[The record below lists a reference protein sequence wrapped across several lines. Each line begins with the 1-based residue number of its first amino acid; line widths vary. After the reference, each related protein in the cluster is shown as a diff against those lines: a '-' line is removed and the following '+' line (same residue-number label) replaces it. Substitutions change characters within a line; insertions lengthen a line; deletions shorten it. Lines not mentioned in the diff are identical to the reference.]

1 MMGFLQRFPG
11 SKNLT
16 LFWGFSLLGL
26 CFGWVSLFSRTSLWW
41 NEASYYTHGWSV
53 PFLAL
58 LLYARGQVKET
69 HLSPINKGG
78 ALVLIGAFICFA
90 IARSIGEPDPFW
102 RFPLWAEMASLSV
115 LTALFLH
122 ISPLQKS
129 WKDWIPCGIYLLTCL
144 PWPAGIETST
154 IHTLTGWITHWTAET
169 LLWLGQPAEMSGRA
183 ILVDQKIVS
192 IDQACSGI
200 RSFQNLLS
208 FGLFFGFYFYLSFT
222 GILLNLFIALLISIF
237 FNFIRAIALSWLFL
251 EYGKEFQLTWHDF
264 VGNITIVSSLVFLWF
279 SSSILSRIR
288 NRAIDSQPRKNSR
301 QSSPKFIARAMQTF
315 GISILGLEIL
325 IFAWFDF
332 KSQDHK
338 KFSWK
343 VELGERQVDI
353 QEGVRKVLLFDYGGQ
368 AKIDWSEGRKAD
380 VIHFGYDEESA
391 AASLCSRN
399 HPPDFCMGY
408 SGLKMIEEDPEVTYQ
423 FYGDK
428 MRFRHYKTSAD
439 LRDQSSNLHLFWGS
453 FSVDS
458 RIDSFEF
465 KDSSFG
471 EKAKWFL
478 SGKLSFERQVLL
490 IGMRGAKSQREAR
503 KGLYE
508 VLSKII
514 HFQAPS
520 AT

>member
-1 MMGFLQRFPG
+1 VKFILSRLKEKEDWLNILCWLSLIF
-11 SKNLT
+11 S
-16 LFWGFSLLGL
+16 WGSLLL
-26 CFGWVSLFSRTSLWW
+26 RVSLWW
-41 NEASYYTHGWSV
+41 NEASYYTHGYSV

-58 LLYARGQVKET
+58 VLFFRFSQQSADRIIIQKSRLPLFVASIVFYFFAR
-69 HLSPINKGG
+69 
-78 ALVLIGAFICFA
+78 LIV
-90 IARSIGEPDPFW
+90 EPDPFW
-102 RFPLWAEMASLSV
+102 RLPLWIETLTLSACSIFLIRSSKIAIPTSSL
-115 LTALFLH
+115 ALVTM
-122 ISPLQKS
+122 
-129 WKDWIPCGIYLLTCL
+129 YLLTCL

-343 VELGERQVDI
+343 VELGERQEDI